1 MHTDIMPNK
10 RIGIDSLRGIAII
23 GIVLYHLFPEVFP
36 GGFLGVPLFF
46 VISGYLMITTAKERY
61 NNNCFTFI
69 TGYYKKRIG
78 RIYPA
83 LFTMIVVILSYL
95 TLADIKRLSGI
106 RSEIF
111 SIFLGINNWWQISR
125 NASYFSRFANA
136 SLFTHMWFLSL
147 EIQFIII
154 WPVLFIIY
162 NRLVKYAD
170 EKKMCFIFFAA
181 AVISALRMFCLYIP
195 GEEPSRVYY
204 GTDTMA
210 FSIFI
215 GIFIGAAKTCCHILN
230 RSFACKNRFYILSAV
245 FAIII
250 ILLFITVNGYSDR
263 LYQGGMFIISL
274 MFAVILNTAENNEDS
289 VKNIPFISILAYIG
303 RKSYIIYLWHYPVI
317 ILISDY
323 MRGR

>member
-1 MHTDIMPNK
+1 
-10 RIGIDSLRGIAII
+10 
-23 GIVLYHLFPEVFP
+23 
-36 GGFLGVPLFF
+36 
-46 VISGYLMITTAKERY
+46 
-61 NNNCFTFI
+61 
-69 TGYYKKRIG
+69 
-78 RIYPA
+78 
-83 LFTMIVVILSYL
+83 
-95 TLADIKRLSGI
+95 
-106 RSEIF
+106 
-111 SIFLGINNWWQISR
+111 
-125 NASYFSRFANA
+125 
-136 SLFTHMWFLSL
+136 
-147 EIQFIII
+147 
-154 WPVLFIIY
+154 
-162 NRLVKYAD
+162 
-170 EKKMCFIFFAA
+170 MCFIFFAA

-274 MFAVILNTAENNEDS
+274 MFAVIL
-289 VKNIPFISILAYIG
+289 AYIG